1 MRIVVSPGATSDVKG
16 GLFVPTYLNKSDDMP
31 KTSDKMINFTEMV
44 RTFEITPR
52 TLRYYEYLELLK
64 PTLEGRDRLYDRKQ
78 VARFKLILRGRRFGM
93 KLEEIRVW
101 LELYDSK
108 GSKEQLREWAEISKG
123 LEKNLRAEI
132 AERHKALAELR
143 ETSKLANELVTNRN

>member
-1 MRIVVSPGATSDVKG
+1 
-16 GLFVPTYLNKSDDMP
+16 MP

-123 LEKNLRAEI
+123 LEKNLRTEI

>member
-1 MRIVVSPGATSDVKG
+1 
-16 GLFVPTYLNKSDDMP
+16 MP
-31 KTSDKMINFTEMV
+31 RSNDNMINFTEMV
-44 RTFEITPR
+44 RKFDITPR

-93 KLEEIRVW
+93 KLEEIRAW

-108 GSKEQLREWAEISKG
+108 GSKEQLREWAKISKG
-123 LEKNLRAEI
+123 LEKTLRAEI
-132 AERHKALAELR
+132 AERRKALAELR
-143 ETSKLANELVTNRN
+143 ETSKLANELVANNN